1 MEELPKVYS
10 RKSAEQEVFDFW
22 EASKIY
28 EKMTALVENRPEFL
42 FIDGP
47 PYTTGVIH
55 LGTAWNKI
63 LKDVILRYK
72 RMTGHRVIDTP
83 GFDMHGLPIE
93 VKVERELKIKDKK
106 SIETGGIAE
115 FTLKC
120 REFALKNLSKMTE
133 QFKKLGVAMNWSKP
147 YMTLTN
153 DYIEGV
159 WFGLKKIYE
168 NKLLYKGLRPL
179 AFCPRCETALAKHE
193 YEYKNV
199 SDKSIFVKFKLTG
212 GGNEYILIWTTTP
225 WTLPANLAV
234 MVNPFYTYV
243 RAKVEDEIWILAK
256 GMAVSIIQGLLGK
269 SFEIIEEIPGEK
281 LEGLSYIHCLLEEV
295 PFQKELGEKYSNA
308 HKVILSDEYVTL
320 EQGTG
325 CVHTAPGHGPE
336 DFIVGLKYGLP
347 AFSPVDESGRMT
359 AEAGKYAGMH
369 VKDASLEVL
378 KDLKR
383 KNLLLYE
390 GEVEHEYPH
399 CWRCKTPL
407 IYRAVEQWFINVSK
421 LSDEMRLLN
430 SKVNWTPKWAGNPWF
445 DKWLESVQDWCI
457 SRQRF
462 WGTPLPIWVCDK
474 CGAIEVIG
482 SIKELENKTN
492 RKVDDL
498 HRPWVDEF
506 KWVCKCGGWFKR
518 VQDVLDVWVDS
529 GSVVWAS
536 TPVMLGKPVFEDWS
550 SADLVLE
557 GKDQIRG
564 WFNTMMCLGAAAFHK
579 CPYKAVYMHGFVND
593 PEGRPMSKSLG
604 NIILPEVVTEKYGV
618 DTFRFYSV
626 GCSEPGLD
634 MKFGWKEI
642 EDTEK
647 VLNIFYNIYVY
658 ASTFMKIEGF
668 KPSDKL
674 DLSDLRLEDKWII
687 SKLNSLIKK
696 LNDLFKDYNIPQAPR
711 LLEQFITED
720 LSRLYIKII
729 RDRITSQDNLEDKHA
744 ALSTLYYVLERL
756 LRIMAPITPFITDY
770 IYKYFVKSVNAEA
783 PESVHLTSWPNVDE
797 KMVDRNLEAEMEN
810 AREIIEATL
819 ALRQENNVK
828 LRWPCKKLIIV
839 SSNIKLSEEIT
850 SIIESMANVKQVEVS
865 TETPVDQGLKFKE
878 LKEYKIFLD
887 LSEDEQLVEE
897 RILRELI
904 RRIQF
909 ARKQNNYHVSEKI
922 NLQIITKSNLIS
934 KSVKDLQD
942 LLLSKVNASSLK
954 LLSEFENNVEN
965 YTISEF
971 NISGEKVTVLFKR
984 SD

>member
-1 MEELPKVYS
+1 MEELPKTYS
-10 RKSAEQEVFDFW
+10 KKSVEQVIFDFW
-22 EASKIY
+22 ENIKLY
-28 EKMTALVENRPEFL
+28 EKMRAMTDNKPRFL

-72 RMTGHRVIDTP
+72 RMTGYRVMDTP

-106 SIETGGIAE
+106 SIEAGGIAE
-115 FTLKC
+115 FTSKC
-120 REFALKNLSKMTE
+120 REFALKNLSKMVE

-168 NKLLYKGLRPL
+168 NNLLYKGFRPL

-199 SDKSIFVKFKLTG
+199 SDNSIFVKFKLTRG
-212 GGNEYILIWTTTP
+212 ENEYILIWTTTP

-243 RAKVEDEIWILAK
+243 RAKVDDEIWILAK

-269 SFEIIEEIPGEK
+269 NFEIIEEVPGEK
-281 LEGLSYIHCLLEEV
+281 LEGLSYTHCLLEEV
-295 PFQKELGEKYSNA
+295 PFQKELSEKYSNA
-308 HKVILSDEYVTL
+308 HKIILSDEYVTL

-347 AFSPVDESGRMT
+347 AFSPVDESGKMT
-359 AEAGKYAGMH
+359 GEAGKYAGMH
-369 VKDASLEVL
+369 VKDANMGIL

-421 LSDEMRLLN
+421 LSNEMRALN
-430 SKVNWTPKWAGNPWF
+430 SKVNWTPRWAGDPWF

-462 WGTPLPIWVCDK
+462 WGTPLPVWVCDK
-474 CGAIEVIG
+474 CGAVEVIG
-482 SIKELENKTN
+482 SIKELEIKTN
-492 RKVDDL
+492 RKIDDL

-506 KWVCKCGGWFKR
+506 KWLCKCGGWFKR

-536 TPVMLGKPVFEDWS
+536 TPVMLSQSVSENWEI
-550 SADLVLE
+550 ADLVLE

-564 WFNTMMCLGAAAFHK
+564 WFNTMMCLGAAAFQK

-626 GCSEPGLD
+626 GCAEPGLD

-642 EDTEK
+642 EDTDK

-658 ASTFMKIEGF
+658 ASTFMKIEDF
-668 KPSDKL
+668 KPSEKL
-674 DLSDLRLEDKWII
+674 DLSVLRLEDKWII
-687 SKLNSLIKK
+687 SRLNSLIKR
-696 LNDLFKDYNIPQAPR
+696 LNEFFEDYNIPQVPR
-711 LLEQFITED
+711 LIEKFITED

-729 RDRITSQDNLEDKHA
+729 RDRVTDSENPESKQA
-744 ALSTLYYVLERL
+744 ALSTLYYVLECL
-756 LRIMAPITPFITDY
+756 LKLMAPITPFITDY
-770 IYKYFVKSVNAEA
+770 IYKYFVKNVNVNA
-783 PESVHLTSWPNVDE
+783 PESVHLNSWPVIDE
-797 KMVDRNLEAEMEN
+797 KMIDKTLEADMEWTKQV
-810 AREIIEATL
+810 IEASL

-839 SSNIKLSEEIT
+839 SSNIPLREEMVSIVKL
-850 SIIESMANVKQVEVS
+850 MVNVKHVEVS
-865 TETPVDQGLKFKE
+865 TEAPTGVNFKFKE
-878 LKEYKIFLD
+878 LKDCKLFLD
-887 LSEDEQLVEE
+887 LSEDEQLIEE
-897 RILRELI
+897 RVLRELI

-909 ARKQNNYHVSEKI
+909 TRKQNNYHVSEKI
-922 NLQIITKSNLIS
+922 DLIIVSKSELITKSI
-934 KSVKDLQD
+934 QD
-942 LLLSKVNASSLK
+942 FQEQLLSKVNASSLK
-954 LLSEFENNVEN
+954 VLSELENNIEH
-965 YTISEF
+965 YTRSEF
-971 NISGEKVTVLFKR
+971 NISGESVNVLFKR

>member
-1 MEELPKVYS
+1 MEELPKNYS
-10 RKSAEQEVFDFW
+10 KKLSEQEVYDFW
-22 EASKIY
+22 EKSKLYDRIR
-28 EKMTALVENRPEFL
+28 EMAGNKPEFL

-63 LKDVILRYK
+63 LKDVVLRYK
-72 RMTGHRVIDTP
+72 RMTGHRVVDTP

-93 VKVERELKIKDKK
+93 VKVEKELKIKDKK
-106 SIETGGIAE
+106 SIEAAGIAE
-115 FTLKC
+115 FTSKC

-153 DYIEGV
+153 EYIEGV

-168 NKLLYKGLRPL
+168 NNLLYKGLRPL

-199 SDKSIFVKFKLTG
+199 SDTSIFVKFKLTR
-212 GGNEYILIWTTTP
+212 NEKEYILIWTTTP

-269 SFEIIEEIPGEK
+269 SFEIIEELPGEK
-281 LEGLSYIHCLLEEV
+281 LEGLSYVHCLLEEV
-295 PFQKELGEKYSNA
+295 PFQKELRENYRNA
-308 HKVILSDEYVTL
+308 HKIILSDEYVTL

-336 DFIVGLKYGLP
+336 DFIVGVKYGLP

-359 AEAGKYAGMH
+359 AEAGKYAGMY
-369 VKDASLEVL
+369 VKDANTEIL
-378 KDLKR
+378 KDLR
-383 KNLLLYE
+383 SKNLLLHE

-421 LSDEMRLLN
+421 LSSEMRALN

-462 WGTPLPIWVCDK
+462 WGTPLPVWVCDK
-474 CGAIEVIG
+474 CGGVEVIG
-482 SIKELENKTN
+482 SIRELESKTN
-492 RKVDDL
+492 RRVDDL

-506 KWVCKCGGWFKR
+506 KWMCKCGGWFKR
-518 VQDVLDVWVDS
+518 VPDVLDVWVDS
-529 GSVVWAS
+529 GSVAWAS
-536 TPVMLGKPVFEDWS
+536 TPVILGKPVSEDWRR
-550 SADLVLE
+550 ADLVLE

-604 NIILPEVVTEKYGV
+604 NIILPETVTEKYGV
-618 DTFRFYSV
+618 DTFRFYSI
-626 GCSEPGLD
+626 GCAEPGLD

-642 EDTEK
+642 EDTDK
-647 VLNIFYNIYVY
+647 TLNIFYNIYVY

-668 KPSDKL
+668 KPSNKIDASKL
-674 DLSDLRLEDKWII
+674 SLEDKWVI

-696 LNDLFKDYNIPQAPR
+696 LNEAFKEYDIPQLAR
-711 LLEQFITED
+711 LLEKFITDD
-720 LSRLYIKII
+720 LSRFYIKII
-729 RDRITSQDNLEDKHA
+729 RDRVTSQTNPESKNA
-744 ALSTLYYVLERL
+744 ALNTLYYVLERL
-756 LRIMAPITPFITDY
+756 LKIMAPITPFITEY

-783 PESVHLTSWPNVDE
+783 PESIHIASWPAVEEKRIDE
-797 KMVDRNLEAEMEN
+797 SLEADLER
-810 AREIIEATL
+810 AKEIIESCL

-828 LRWPCKKLIIV
+828 LRWPCRKLIIL
-839 SSNIKLSEEIT
+839 SSNIRLREEII
-850 SIIESMANVKQVEVS
+850 SIIKSMTNVKLVEVS
-865 TETPVDQGLKFKE
+865 TETPKDESLKFKE
-878 LKEYKIFLD
+878 LKDCKIFLD
-887 LSEDEQLVEE
+887 LSEDEQLAEE
-897 RILRELI
+897 RVIRELI

-909 ARKQNNYHVSEKI
+909 SRKQNNYHISEKI
-922 NLQIITKSNLIS
+922 DLIIVSQSDLIKKSIQ
-934 KSVKDLQD
+934 DLQD
-942 LLLSKVNASSLK
+942 QLASKVNASSLT
-954 LLSEFENNVEN
+954 LVNELGEDVEAYTRSEFD
-965 YTISEF
+965 
-971 NISGEKVTVLFKR
+971 ISGEKVSVLFKR
-984 SD
+984 SG